1 MTTTLPTDTAASTGS
16 TPGGPDAEYERVHAR
31 FAPIL
36 ARIAEDA
43 LARDQ
48 DRTLPHE
55 PVRWLDEAGFGALRV
70 PVEYGGAGVS
80 VETVTRLLIDL
91 AAADSNVAHLYRSHL
106 GFTESLRWQ
115 PTPVRER
122 WYGRIAAGQTVG
134 NASTER
140 GGNALGTLNTTLSRD
155 ADGGWRLNGT
165 KYYTTGTIFSDHTR
179 VSAAL
184 EGADGRRFAVV
195 PVTADGVRVE
205 DDWDGFGQKLT
216 GTGTA
221 VFTDVLVDDQD
232 VLERVVGSAEA
243 VHEAAFFQLV
253 LLAVLAGIARAARDD
268 AATIVAGR
276 TRTFNTGSGQ
286 LFRDDPLIQQVV
298 GRIAARAFA
307 AEATVLAAARSLDR
321 SLADAPAAV
330 DVGGEPEPATRAQL
344 VAEVDVE
351 QAQVTVPELAL
362 AAAQQLFEASG
373 ASATSTRKGLDRH
386 WRNAQT
392 VATHNPAVFRARA
405 IGDWFVNGTPP
416 EGLNAIGDARP
427 SS

>member
-1 MTTTLPTDTAASTGS
+1 MSTTATTTDPRTD
-16 TPGGPDAEYERVHAR
+16 PDAEYARQHAR
-31 FAPIL
+31 YAPVF
-36 ARIAEDA
+36 ARIADDA
-43 LARDQ
+43 LQRDQ
-48 DRTLPHE
+48 ERTLPHE

-70 PVEYGGAGVS
+70 PAEHGGAGGS
-80 VETVTRLLIDL
+80 VETVIRLLVDL

-115 PTPVRER
+115 PAPVRER
-122 WYGRIAAGQTVG
+122 WYGRIVAGQTVG

-140 GGNALGTLNTTLSRD
+140 GGNALGTVNTTLGRD
-155 ADGGWRLNGT
+155 AAGAWRLNGT

-184 EGADGRRFAVV
+184 DGVPGRRFAVV

-205 DDWDGFGQKLT
+205 DDWDGFGQRLT

-221 VFTDVLVDDQD
+221 TFTDVVVDEQD
-232 VLERVVGSAEA
+232 VLDRVVGSAEA

-276 TRTFNTGSGQ
+276 TRTFNTGSG
-286 LFRDDPLIQQVV
+286 LPFREDPLIQQVV
-298 GRIAARAFA
+298 GRIAAGAFA
-307 AEATVLAAARSLDR
+307 AEATVIAAARSLDR
-321 SLADAPAAV
+321 SLVDAPAATV
-330 DVGGEPEPATRAQL
+330 VGGEPEPATRAQL
-344 VAEVDVE
+344 QAEVDVE

-362 AAAQQLFEASG
+362 TAAQQLFEASG

-427 SS
+427 SA